1 MVDLTGDSFRDDGRL
16 RDGRG
21 SAIALVSGAA
31 SSRAGR
37 GSGFYRHILKRAV
50 DLLAVAMVALPVLLV
65 VLPLMALVALDG
77 HSPLFLQ
84 KRLGRGGRV
93 FRIVK
98 LRTMVPEAEAV
109 LQATLDSDPEARAE
123 WDHHQKLSRDP
134 RVTRVGALLRRT
146 SLDELP
152 QLFNV
157 VSGDMSLVGPRPMMP
172 DQRALYPGDEYFEMR
187 PGLTGFWQVS
197 DRHKTGFAERAAF
210 DRRYH
215 EEMSLL
221 TDIKVMWQTLHVVA
235 RGTGC

>member
-1 MVDLTGDSFRDDGRL
+1 MVDLTGDSFRSDGRF

-21 SAIALVSGAA
+21 SAMTLVSGQA
-31 SSRAGR
+31 SAGTGR
-37 GSGFYRHILKRAV
+37 GTGFYRHVLKRV
-50 DLLAVAMVALPVLLV
+50 LDLLAVAMVSLPVLLV
-65 VLPLMALVALDG
+65 LLPMMALVALDG
-77 HSPLFLQ
+77 HSPLFFQ

-98 LRTMVPEAEAV
+98 LRTMVPDAEAV
-109 LQATLDSDPEARAE
+109 LQETLARDPEARAE
-123 WDHHQKLSRDP
+123 WDHHQKLRRDP
-134 RVTRVGALLRRT
+134 RVTRVGALLRKT

-172 DQRALYPGDEYFEMR
+172 EQRALYPGDEYFEMR

-197 DRHKTGFAERAAF
+197 ARHETGFAERAAF
-210 DRRYH
+210 DGQYH
-215 EEMSLL
+215 KEMSLM
-221 TDIKVMWQTLHVVA
+221 TDIKVMWRTLHVVA